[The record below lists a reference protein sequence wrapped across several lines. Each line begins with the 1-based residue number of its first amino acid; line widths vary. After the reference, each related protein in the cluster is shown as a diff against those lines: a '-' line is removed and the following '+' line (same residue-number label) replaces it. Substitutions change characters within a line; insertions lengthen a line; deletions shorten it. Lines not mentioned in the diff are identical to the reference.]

1 MKKNILKIFIVFII
15 GIIGGIF
22 ANQIFWPYLIEKP
35 LFFKYSLE
43 QRPVYLTEK
52 KEVFIQENTALQ
64 NAIEQAEKA
73 IIGVRTETQNGEI
86 LEGSGLV
93 ITSDGLIITLAELV
107 PLGSNFS
114 FFVGENP
121 QEYEILKRDLKNNL
135 ALIKIEKNNLNTVS
149 FEDISEIKK
158 GQRVFLIGALFDD
171 GLSKIVNEG
180 IISSF
185 NEESIFTNIFETSL
199 LNGSPLFNIEG
210 EALGLSKI
218 DNYGKIFAI
227 PISIV
232 QDFISL

>member
-1 MKKNILKIFIVFII
+1 MKKNILKIFIIFII

-73 IIGVRTETQNGEI
+73 IIGIRTETQNGEI